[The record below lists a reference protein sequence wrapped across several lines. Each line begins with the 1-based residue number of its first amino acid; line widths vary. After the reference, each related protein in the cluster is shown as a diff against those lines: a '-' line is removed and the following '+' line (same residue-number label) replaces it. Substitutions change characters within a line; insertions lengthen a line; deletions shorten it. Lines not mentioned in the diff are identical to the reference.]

1 MASSLSASPVIAAP
15 TLNRTLGVGA
25 LTLFGVAYM
34 LPLAVFTT
42 YGIATETTNGHLP
55 GAYLVT
61 TIAMLFTAY
70 SYANMGRAYPAAGS
84 AYTYT
89 QRTFGTHFGFMTG
102 WTLLLD
108 YLVLPLL
115 NFLMIGIYLNAAMPA
130 VPVWVWV
137 IGSMVII
144 TALNV
149 IGIRMVAGANLALI
163 AIQVIFVVV
172 FVGFGLRYVAGHG
185 TTVSPLAPFFSQ
197 TAGIGTL
204 MAGAAILALA
214 FLGFDAVS
222 TLSEEAKDPTRS
234 IPKAIILTTIVGG
247 LLFIVTAYV
256 ATLVFPDFAN
266 FTDADSAAKDVMLRA
281 GGGALFTFFAAAYVA
296 GSFAS
301 GITSQASVARI
312 LFAMGRDGQLPRSVF
327 ALIHPRLRTP
337 YLSVI
342 IVGVVGAL
350 GAILLPLDTVASVIS
365 FGALVAF
372 SCVNASVILH
382 YFVRGNERT
391 GAGIAKYLV
400 APAIGLLLTVWLWTS
415 LSETTF
421 VAGFIWVAVGVVI
434 LGVVTRGFTRKPP
447 VMEFKD
453 ADTAQID

>member
-1 MASSLSASPVIAAP
+1 MASSLSAPPSAAP

-89 QRTFGTHFGFMTG
+89 QRTFGTHFGFVTG

-115 NFLMIGIYLNAAMPA
+115 NFLMIGIYLNAAVPA
-130 VPVWVWV
+130 VPVWLWV
-137 IGSMVII
+137 VGAMLII

-149 IGIRMVAGANLALI
+149 IGIKLVAGANLALI
-163 AIQVIFVVV
+163 AIQVVFVVV
-172 FVGFGLRYVAGHG
+172 FVAVGLHYVANNG
-185 TTVSPLAPFFSQ
+185 TAVSPLAPFFSAD
-197 TAGIGTL
+197 AGLSTL

-234 IPKAIILTTIVGG
+234 IPRAILLTTIAGG

-256 ATLVFPDFAN
+256 ATLVYPDFVN
-266 FTDADSAAKDVMLRA
+266 FTDTDSAAKDVMLRA
-281 GGGALFTFFAAAYVA
+281 GGGALFTFFTAAYVA

-312 LFAMGRDGQLPRSVF
+312 LFAMGRDGQLPRPIF

-372 SCVNASVILH
+372 SCVNAAVIWH
-382 YFVRGNERT
+382 YFVRSGVRSARGT
-391 GAGIAKYLV
+391 LMYLV
-400 APAIGLLLTVWLWTS
+400 APAIGLVLTVWLWTS

-421 VAGFIWVAVGVVI
+421 VAGLIWVAVGLVI
-434 LGVVTRGFTRKPP
+434 LAVTTRGFSRKPP

-453 ADTAQID
+453 SDTAQVD

>member
-1 MASSLSASPVIAAP
+1 
-15 TLNRTLGVGA
+15 
-25 LTLFGVAYM
+25 
-34 LPLAVFTT
+34 
-42 YGIATETTNGHLP
+42 
-55 GAYLVT
+55 
-61 TIAMLFTAY
+61 
-70 SYANMGRAYPAAGS
+70 
-84 AYTYT
+84 
-89 QRTFGTHFGFMTG
+89 
-102 WTLLLD
+102 
-108 YLVLPLL
+108 
-115 NFLMIGIYLNAAMPA
+115 
-130 VPVWVWV
+130 
-137 IGSMVII
+137 MVII

-149 IGIRMVAGANLALI
+149 TGIRMVAGANFALI
-163 AIQVIFVVV
+163 AIQIIFVVV

-185 TTVSPLAPFFSQ
+185 TTVSPLAPFFSE

-391 GAGIAKYLV
+391 AAGTVKYLV

-421 VAGFIWVAVGVVI
+421 VAGFIWVAIGLVI
-434 LGVVTRGFTRKPP
+434 LGVVTRGFSRKPP
-447 VMEFKD
+447 VMEFTD